1 MLWQHH
7 SYPFVKQEKFGTK
20 RNFRS
25 TTLHI
30 NTTTD
35 SAPHIELQLSFY
47 RVLTLL
53 VALCLYRDTKAFR
66 LWCEEGHVSGYSKAG
81 FAASWRQHSRS
92 PGHASTQCCSPGK
105 KKRKKITSS
114 WSWHFPETVCAAL
127 RCQLCKN
134 YGRISHR
141 VGVIQ
146 KKKKKKT
153 ELIEVF
159 PWIQEDLW
167 RICTNFMVKGSCGY
181 YFNHDSWYSQSRYS
195 VLNHFA
201 VVCTCLFM
209 FFFLFWTVTTAS
221 MKRMTKGPKGTPDWS

>member
-1 MLWQHH
+1 M
-7 SYPFVKQEKFGTK
+7 SCTGTPKPFVCNVK
-20 RNFRS
+20 
-25 TTLHI
+25 
-30 NTTTD
+30 
-35 SAPHIELQLSFY
+35 
-47 RVLTLL
+47 
-53 VALCLYRDTKAFR
+53 RDTLVDTRNLVLPRHDVNTPGALVMPR
-66 LWCEEGHVSGYSKAG
+66 PS
-81 FAASWRQHSRS
+81 AAHQV
-92 PGHASTQCCSPGK
+92 K

-146 KKKKKKT
+146 KKEKKT

-167 RICTNFMVKGSCGY
+167 RICTNFMVKWSCGY

-209 FFFLFWTVTTAS
+209 FFFFILDCNYSLNETNDERPQRNAWLVVIFFVHHHCNWNLHLRNFCFLINSWNVI
-221 MKRMTKGPKGTPDWS
+221 KKDLE